1 MEILI
6 QVLHLLLS
14 LSVLVIVHE
23 FGHFIAARIFHTR
36 VEKFYLFFN
45 PWFSVFKF
53 KIKDTEYGLG
63 WLPLGGYVKIS
74 GMIDESMDKEQLKQP
89 AQPWEFRSKPA
100 WQRLIIML
108 GGVFMNALLAF
119 VIYSVILF
127 SYGEKYL
134 PTNNLTDG
142 FWVADSVL
150 LDAGLKTGD
159 KVVSINGQAPPA
171 RYNEILIEMLYS
183 DSMTVERNGEQ
194 VRISIPTD
202 LAGRLSEKRGA
213 TLLPRYPFVVANI
226 PENSH
231 NATAGLQRKD
241 RIVAIA
247 GQPVKYYDQFPELAK
262 QHAGDTVTAEVVRDG
277 QHLQLPLAIDANG
290 KIGVEWGLLPADQLE
305 DMGIYSFAKEDFSL
319 MESIPAGL
327 KMARERLVDYVR
339 QFKLLLNPETGAYKG
354 LGGFVT
360 IGSFFP
366 TSWNWR
372 VFWELTAFLSIMLA
386 VLNILP
392 IPALDGGHV
401 MFLFYEIIARR
412 KPSDKFLEYAQI
424 VGMVILFGL
433 LIFANGNDI
442 IRLFQ

>member
-1 MEILI
+1 MERD
-6 QVLHLLLS
+6 
-14 LSVLVIVHE
+14 
-23 FGHFIAARIFHTR
+23 G
-36 VEKFYLFFN
+36 
-45 PWFSVFKF
+45 
-53 KIKDTEYGLG
+53 
-63 WLPLGGYVKIS
+63 
-74 GMIDESMDKEQLKQP
+74 
-89 AQPWEFRSKPA
+89 
-100 WQRLIIML
+100 QR
-108 GGVFMNALLAF
+108 
-119 VIYSVILF
+119 
-127 SYGEKYL
+127 
-134 PTNNLTDG
+134 
-142 FWVADSVL
+142 
-150 LDAGLKTGD
+150 
-159 KVVSINGQAPPA
+159 
-171 RYNEILIEMLYS
+171 
-183 DSMTVERNGEQ
+183 

-231 NATAGLQRKD
+231 NANAGLQRKD
-241 RIVAIA
+241 RIVAID
-247 GQPVKYYDQFPELAK
+247 GQPVKYYDQFPALAME
-262 QHAGDTVTAEVVRDG
+262 HAGDTVTAEVVRDG
-277 QHLQLPLAIDANG
+277 VHLQLPLAIDENG

-305 DMGIYSFAKEDFSL
+305 DMGIYNFAKEDFSL
-319 MESIPAGL
+319 AQSIPAGL
-327 KMARERLVDYVR
+327 KMANNRLVDYVR

-366 TSWNWR
+366 SSWNWR

-401 MFLFYEIIARR
+401 MFLLYEIIARR
-412 KPSDKFLEYAQI
+412 KPSDKFLEYAQV

>member
-14 LSVLVIVHE
+14 LSVLVVVHE
-23 FGHFIAARIFHTR
+23 FGHFIAAKIFNTR

-45 PWFSVFKF
+45 PWFSIFKF

-63 WLPLGGYVKIS
+63 WVPLGGYVKIS
-74 GMIDESMDKEQLKQP
+74 GMIDESMDKEQLKKP
-89 AQPWEFRSKPA
+89 PQPWEFRSKPT

-127 SYGEKYL
+127 NYGEKYL
-134 PTNNLTDG
+134 PTSNLTDG
-142 FWVADSVL
+142 FWVVDSVL
-150 LDAGLKTGD
+150 MDAGLKTGD
-159 KVVSINGQAPPA
+159 KVVSINGQVPPA
-171 RYNEILIEMLYS
+171 RYNAILLEMLYS
-183 DSMTVERNGEQ
+183 DSMVVERNGQ
-194 VRISIPTD
+194 RVHLTIPTD
-202 LAGRLSEKRGA
+202 LAGQLSEKRGA
-213 TLLPRYPFVVANI
+213 TLLLRYPFVVANI

-231 NATAGLQRKD
+231 NAAAGLQRKD
-241 RIVAIA
+241 RIVAID

-262 QHAGDTVTAEVVRDG
+262 QHAGDTVNAEVVRDG
-277 QHLQLPLAIDANG
+277 VHLQLPLAIDENG

-305 DMGIYSFAKEDFSL
+305 DMGIYSFAQEDFSL
-319 MESIPAGL
+319 IESIPAGL
-327 KMARERLVDYVR
+327 KMANERLVDYVR

-401 MFLFYEIIARR
+401 MFLMYEIIARR
-412 KPSDKFLEYAQI
+412 KPSDKFLEYAQV
-424 VGMVILFGL
+424 VGMVLLFGL